1 MKEVWK
7 DTKGV
12 FGYQVSNFGRVR
24 SIFSR
29 WGKRAYPRIMKGSID
44 SHGYV
49 QVTISI
55 NGERKLMFVHRLV
68 AKAFI
73 PNPLNLEMVNHKDE
87 NPLNNNV
94 DNLEWCTRSYNN
106 SYGHA
111 TDSYRKKI
119 CCIHGETAYVFKSIK
134 DASIKMNIPTTSIFN
149 SLKRRSPMVSRG
161 LMFYYVG
168 KNEIPPFDEILEA
181 NKDVLERIKEKGMIN
196 EIS

>member
-161 LMFYYVG
+161 LMFYYVS
-168 KNEIPPFDEILEA
+168 KNEIPSFDEILEA
-181 NKDVLERIKEKGMIN
+181 SRDVLERIKEKGD
-196 EIS
+196 

>member
-12 FGYQVSNFGRVR
+12 FGYQVSNLGRVR

-73 PNPLNLEMVNHKDE
+73 P

-168 KNEIPPFDEILEA
+168 KNEIPSFDEILEA
-181 NKDVLERIKEKGMIN
+181 NKDVLERIKEKGD
-196 EIS
+196 

>member
-12 FGYQVSNFGRVR
+12 FGYQVSNLGRVR

-168 KNEIPPFDEILEA
+168 KNEIPFFDEILKA
-181 NKDVLERIKEKGMIN
+181 NKDVLERIKEKGD
-196 EIS
+196 

>member
-1 MKEVWK
+1 
-7 DTKGV
+7 
-12 FGYQVSNFGRVR
+12 
-24 SIFSR
+24 
-29 WGKRAYPRIMKGSID
+29 
-44 SHGYV
+44 
-49 QVTISI
+49 
-55 NGERKLMFVHRLV
+55 MFVHRLV

-168 KNEIPPFDEILEA
+168 KNEIPSFDEILEA
-181 NKDVLERIKEKGMIN
+181 NKDVLERIKEKGD
-196 EIS
+196 

>member
-168 KNEIPPFDEILEA
+168 KNEILSFDEILEA
-181 NKDVLERIKEKGMIN
+181 NKDVLERIKEKGD
-196 EIS
+196 

>member
-168 KNEIPPFDEILEA
+168 KNEIPLF
-181 NKDVLERIKEKGMIN
+181 R
-196 EIS
+196 

>member
-29 WGKRAYPRIMKGSID
+29 WGKRAYPRIMKGYID

-168 KNEIPPFDEILEA
+168 KNEIPSFDEILEA
-181 NKDVLERIKEKGMIN
+181 NRNVLKRIKQKGD
-196 EIS
+196 

>member
-161 LMFYYVG
+161 LMFYHVG
-168 KNEIPPFDEILEA
+168 KNEIPSFDEILEA
-181 NKDVLERIKEKGMIN
+181 NKDVLERIKEKGD
-196 EIS
+196 